1 MYKFQFKKLF
11 SFALAGL
18 VLLSANNLWSQGQRA
33 TAFTSSISINGTSN
47 LHDWN
52 TKVEQLK
59 GEFVVSG
66 TNVIQ
71 TLSVKFPVQNIK
83 SGDRLM
89 DKKTYETL
97 NSSKNPTISFT
108 LTEPSTALINNN
120 DVQVTL
126 TGNLTVNGVTKKI
139 SFKSSGKKSSDGYQV
154 SGTVPLKLSEFNM
167 KAPTALLGMLKTGD
181 AVTVKIEVNVPE
193 KNLVA
198 IY

>member
-1 MYKFQFKKLF
+1 MYKLKTRELLMLAFTVVALIGSTSLF
-11 SFALAGL
+11 A
-18 VLLSANNLWSQGQRA
+18 QTQRA
-33 TAFTSSISINGTSN
+33 TTFTSTITINGTSN

-71 TLSVKFPVQNIK
+71 ALSVKFPVQNIK
-83 SGDRLM
+83 SGDKLM

-97 NSSKNPTISFT
+97 NSGKFPTIAFT
-108 LTEPSTALINNN
+108 LTEPSTAQINSN

-139 SFKSSGKKSSDGYQV
+139 SFSSTGKKSSNGYQF

-181 AVTVKIEVNVPE
+181 NVTVKIEVNVPE
-193 KNLVA
+193 QNLVA

>member
-1 MYKFQFKKLF
+1 MYKLKLRTLYI
-11 SFALAGL
+11 FALTCA
-18 VLLSANNLWSQGQRA
+18 LLFNSTTQYAQTQRA
-33 TAFTSSISINGTSN
+33 NVFTSTITINGTSN

-52 TKVEQLK
+52 TKVEQIK
-59 GEFVVSG
+59 GEFIVNG

-71 TLSVKFPVQNIK
+71 ALSVRFPVQNIK

-89 DKKTYETL
+89 DRKTYETL
-97 NSSKNPTISFT
+97 NSGKFPTITFT
-108 LTEPSTALINNN
+108 LTEPSTAQINSN

-139 SFKSSGKKSSDGYQV
+139 SFNSKGRKNNNGYQV

-181 AVTVKIEVNVPE
+181 EVTVKIDVTVPE
-193 KNLVA
+193 QNLVA